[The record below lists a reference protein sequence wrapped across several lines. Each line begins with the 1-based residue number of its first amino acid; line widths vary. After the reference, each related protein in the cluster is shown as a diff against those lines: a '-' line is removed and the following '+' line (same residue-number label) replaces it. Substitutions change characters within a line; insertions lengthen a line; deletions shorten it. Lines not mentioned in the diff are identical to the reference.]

1 MNPQIDQQISLTT
14 GRLVALYLWH
24 LGAVK
29 VNVEKPFRLT
39 SSNYSP
45 IYINCRQLIS
55 SVSFM
60 DLFAAASRQLL
71 GQRGAEFDVIAGGE
85 TAGIPFA
92 AFLARSFCRPMVY
105 VRKAAKE
112 HGTASRVEGSLESGG
127 RVLLVEDLITDAGSK
142 LSFIQGIQDAGG
154 DVKDVLVVFDRL

>member
-1 MNPQIDQQISLTT
+1 MNPQIEQQITLTT

-24 LGAVK
+24 LGAVN

-39 SSNYSP
+39 SGNYSP

-71 GQRGAEFDVIAGGE
+71 MQRGVDFNTTSRLELPIMEHTRFQRAEV
-85 TAGIPFA
+85 
-92 AFLARSFCRPMVY
+92 
-105 VRKAAKE
+105 
-112 HGTASRVEGSLESGG
+112 
-127 RVLLVEDLITDAGSK
+127 DA
-142 LSFIQGIQDAGG
+142 QA
-154 DVKDVLVVFDRL
+154 V